1 MHDHHAVSEKAAPS
15 LFRLS
20 SPPSLHWASWGDEY
34 VVFDEASGQT
44 HLLDPIKAYIL
55 DVLSGGNADV
65 LRLTLLLEKA
75 LSVPAHVNSHEVVLA
90 ALEQLERTQLVEA
103 VPL

>member
-1 MHDHHAVSEKAAPS
+1 MTQPAAERS
-15 LFRLS
+15 FQRCAIS
-20 SPPSLHWASWGDEY
+20 SLHWASWDDEY

-55 DVLSGGNADV
+55 DVLSDGSADV
-65 LRLTLLLEKA
+65 SRLKLLVEQA
-75 LSVPAHVNSHEVVLA
+75 LSVPAHMNAHEVVLA
-90 ALEQLERTQLVEA
+90 ALEQLERTQLIET